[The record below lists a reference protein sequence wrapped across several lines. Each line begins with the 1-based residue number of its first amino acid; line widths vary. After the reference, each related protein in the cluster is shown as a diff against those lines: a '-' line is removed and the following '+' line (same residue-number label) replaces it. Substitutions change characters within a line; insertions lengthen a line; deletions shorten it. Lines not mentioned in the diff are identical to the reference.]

1 MSCFWVSG
9 QGRFTRL
16 TFANWRYSEVLA
28 VVSAVVMA
36 VVAAE
41 GVEID
46 EMSKAFAMGSHY
58 F

>member
-1 MSCFWVSG
+1 MLFFGVSG
-9 QGRFTRL
+9 QGRFSRL

-28 VVSAVVMA
+28 MVSAIAMA

-58 F
+58 S